1 MSHVSQTCWVGHLFV
16 HLRGAW
22 WRLKV
27 CCTRSILCWHH
38 WTVFLGRMFL
48 SVTSQAWSNAHAAVL
63 MPQNLY
69 LCLPMLH
76 SGIIVTRC
84 RFDNLSFLMGLLIFL
99 IYRGKRFR
107 AFTTPRTKWRASKR
121 WLFFPPLVFS
131 ICALSLCK
139 SLHAAR
145 HLDCTLG
152 QRYEHNF
159 KRQSRDGGAPWWFH
173 HWQDRLQASGSKPHF
188 DLGRFISSEPLL
200 SGGVGESKAWQ
211 QLGSCLSK
219 MFKIRLQRI
228 ELEGRVLLRPNK
240 RTHDDGEHL
249 EYE

>member
-1 MSHVSQTCWVGHLFV
+1 MEAKGMLYPLHPLLAPLNCFSWQDVSVCHQPGLIECTCCCVDASKSLFV
-16 HLRGAW
+16 FADASLRRHSNQVQVWQSFISDG
-22 WRLKV
+22 
-27 CCTRSILCWHH
+27 
-38 WTVFLGRMFL
+38 TV
-48 SVTSQAWSNAHAAVL
+48 N
-63 MPQNLY
+63 
-69 LCLPMLH
+69 
-76 SGIIVTRC
+76 I
-84 RFDNLSFLMGLLIFL
+84 L

-228 ELEGRVLLRPNK
+228 ELEGRVFLRPNK